1 MVLLKAQTFLLIWM
15 MKKMRDK
22 MGIFALILAII
33 LYITIAVQ
41 NYLDKDYPHA
51 FVWFSYSLANV
62 GFLWY
67 EFVKKTVE

>member
-1 MVLLKAQTFLLIWM
+1 
-15 MKKMRDK
+15 
-22 MGIFALILAII
+22 MGIAALIIAIL
-33 LYITIAVQ
+33 LYLTIGLQ

-51 FVWFSYSLANV
+51 FVWASYALANV

>member
-1 MVLLKAQTFLLIWM
+1 
-15 MKKMRDK
+15 MKKVRTK
-22 MGIFALILAII
+22 LGIAALILAII
-33 LYITIAVQ
+33 LYLTIGLQ

-51 FVWFSYSLANV
+51 FVWASYALANV